1 MTLIPI
7 FSLPHTRQWAMRIK
21 FAKLF
26 TDDQGSV
33 FQTAGQS
40 STLHF
45 SLAGGLPSVQYWLLT
60 ISYSVW
66 VIFLTHVTTRVR
78 CPVPHVLLHWDQDPG
93 RQLHKKEHNN
103 FCDSSRLTVYR
114 FHAKLSSRRNGQK
127 ACVKNIGQAETADD
141 IGFAKR
147 HFVKFLKIAERS
159 ATLQDSL
166 TKQKRDAA
174 TGSVNHARN
183 FTEKILTRPGRAP
196 SCRFALVR
204 RA

>member
-1 MTLIPI
+1 M
-7 FSLPHTRQWAMRIK
+7 
-21 FAKLF
+21 
-26 TDDQGSV
+26 
-33 FQTAGQS
+33 
-40 STLHF
+40 
-45 SLAGGLPSVQYWLLT
+45 
-60 ISYSVW
+60 
-66 VIFLTHVTTRVR
+66 
-78 CPVPHVLLHWDQDPG
+78 
-93 RQLHKKEHNN
+93 
-103 FCDSSRLTVYR
+103 YR

-147 HFVKFLKIAERS
+147 HFVEFLKIAERS

-204 RA
+204 RAWLLGRSSCFAQLYRRRLAGRLQADVAYRQRKRPNRSSIRRDPKEKRNRPDRLTAIQQAHYTRI